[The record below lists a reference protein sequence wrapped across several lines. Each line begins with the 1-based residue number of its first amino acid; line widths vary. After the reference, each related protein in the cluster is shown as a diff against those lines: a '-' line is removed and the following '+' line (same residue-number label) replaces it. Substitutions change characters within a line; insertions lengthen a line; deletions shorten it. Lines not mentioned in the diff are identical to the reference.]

1 MFWIRKS
8 WISLL
13 AIGSSAPVLVKSRC
27 YCSHQIQRK
36 PALKTYL
43 AERHLT
49 NQKIWKGC
57 SQEIFHANSTKLTTN
72 KTKRAVGAWN
82 VGMEKTAHKRTLQ
95 HFHQCSSW
103 EGQTKCK
110 GSPSSR
116 EHAASLTFRL
126 MCFLS
131 SGLRRERSER
141 PLLLARFSLFK
152 KVQSK
157 AKLFLLLYPRY
168 PCSFNLWLRT
178 AWYRVKSERL
188 IQRKEGTAQWL
199 GRAECK
205 SPWEPAW
212 AFLKK
217 IAPNIPVKRLISSGG
232 CSFYQV
238 GDNHSAYDWCFK
250 W

>member
-1 MFWIRKS
+1 MLSRDISCKFYEINDKQNKTGSRRLKCRHGKDGAQTHAATFPSMFILRGPNKMQRKS
-8 WISLL
+8 QQPRTCSIFDIQADVFSLL
-13 AIGSSAPVLVKSRC
+13 WA
-27 YCSHQIQRK
+27 
-36 PALKTYL
+36 
-43 AERHLT
+43 
-49 NQKIWKGC
+49 
-57 SQEIFHANSTKLTTN
+57 QEGEI
-72 KTKRAVGAWN
+72 RA
-82 VGMEKTAHKRTLQ
+82 
-95 HFHQCSSW
+95 
-103 EGQTKCK
+103 
-110 GSPSSR
+110 
-116 EHAASLTFRL
+116 
-126 MCFLS
+126 
-131 SGLRRERSER
+131 R

-157 AKLFLLLYPRY
+157 AELFLLLYPRY
-168 PCSFNLWLRT
+168 PCSFHLWLRT